1 MKPIGEVGSQ
11 GRGILGDCG
20 ASFIAMMRV
29 GVVNT
34 QEKSFADVGIPP
46 ALVKA
51 LQRRG
56 IDTPFA
62 IQSVTIPDLIAGKN
76 VLGRASTG
84 SGKTLAFGLPALIRI
99 SGTPARA
106 KRPLAL
112 ILVPTRELATQ
123 VQEAIEPLGRGLDIR
138 AKVVVGGAS
147 MGKQI
152 DALKRGVEMIVA
164 TPGRLED
171 LIDRNVMSLDE
182 IKVVVLDEADQMCDM
197 GFLPSMQ
204 RILEQIPASAQRV
217 MFSATLDGDVD
228 KLVKKYV
235 PNSVLHSVITT
246 DATLAATEHHV
257 FEIDPHEKLRI
268 TQSIAAR
275 DGRTLLFVRTKHGA
289 DRLTKQLGDVGVY
302 AVALHGGKNQNQRT
316 KALADFREGHA
327 KVLVATDVAARGIHV
342 DDISLVVHVDPP
354 ADPKDYLHRAGRT
367 ARAGESGVVVT
378 LQLPHQRK
386 ALFGLMKDAGVKPT
400 RTNVAPRSK
409 ELIAITGAKEP
420 SGTALVHVPRVESK
434 PLRRTSPHH
443 NRHSDDKK
451 FRPRSSGESSGSNR
465 GGSSRTPSG
474 RGASARSGPGT
485 PRANSRDAGA
495 GRGNRSRSY

>member
-1 MKPIGEVGSQ
+1 MS
-11 GRGILGDCG
+11 
-20 ASFIAMMRV
+20 
-29 GVVNT
+29 T
-34 QEKSFADVGIPP
+34 QDKSFADLGIPP

-51 LQRRG
+51 LQKRG
-56 IDTPFA
+56 IDAPFA
-62 IQSVTIPDLIAGKN
+62 IQTVAIPDLIAGKN

-99 SGTPARA
+99 AGTPARA

-123 VQEAIEPLGRGLDIR
+123 VQEAIEPIGRGLDIR

-152 DALKRGVEMIVA
+152 DALKRGVEMVVA

-171 LIDRNVMSLDE
+171 LIARNVLSLEE

-204 RILEQIPASAQRV
+204 RILEMIPASAQRV

-228 KLVKKYV
+228 KLVKKFV
-235 PNSVLHSVITT
+235 PNSVLHSITTT

-257 FEIDPHEKLRI
+257 FEVDPHEKLRV

-289 DRLTKQLGDVGVY
+289 DRLAKQLGDVGVY

-316 KALADFREGHA
+316 KALADFRDGHA

-342 DDISLVVHVDPP
+342 DDVSLVLHVDPP

-378 LQLPHQRK
+378 LQLSHQRK
-386 ALFGLMKDAGVKPT
+386 ALFGLMKDAGVKPI
-400 RTNVAPRSK
+400 RTSVTPRSK
-409 ELIAITGAKEP
+409 ELVAITGAKEP
-420 SGTALVHVPRVESK
+420 SGIAVVHVPRVEGK
-434 PLRRTSPHH
+434 PVRRTSPHH
-443 NRHSDDKK
+443 ARHGDDKK
-451 FRPRSSGESSGSNR
+451 FRPRGAGDSAGASRSGSGR
-465 GGSSRTPSG
+465 SG
-474 RGASARSGPGT
+474 AARSGAARSGPGT

-495 GRGNRSRSY
+495 GRSSRSRSY

>member
-1 MKPIGEVGSQ
+1 VKPIGEGHAR
-11 GRGILGDCG
+11 GRGILGACG

-29 GVVNT
+29 GPVNT
-34 QEKSFADVGIPP
+34 QEKSFVDLGIPP
-46 ALVKA
+46 SLVKA
-51 LQRRG
+51 LSKRG

-62 IQSVTIPDLIAGKN
+62 IQSVAIPDLIAGRN

-84 SGKTLAFGLPALIRI
+84 SGKTLAFGLPILIRI
-99 SGTPARA
+99 AGTPARA

-123 VQEAIEPLGRGLDIR
+123 VQEAIEPIGRGLDIR

-171 LIDRNVMSLDE
+171 LIARNVLSLDE
-182 IKVVVLDEADQMCDM
+182 IKIVVLDEADQMCDM

-204 RILEQIPASAQRV
+204 RILEMIPSSAQRV

-228 KLVKKYV
+228 KLVRKYV
-235 PNSVLHSVITT
+235 PNSVLHSIVTT

-257 FEIDPHEKLRI
+257 FEVDPHEKLRV

-316 KALADFREGHA
+316 KALADFRDGHA

-342 DDISLVVHVDPP
+342 DDVSLVLHVDPP

-378 LQLPHQRK
+378 LQLSHQRK
-386 ALFGLMKDAGVKPT
+386 ALFGLMKDAGVKAI
-400 RTNVAPRSK
+400 RTSVAPRSK

-420 SGTALVHVPRVESK
+420 SGTAVVHVARLESK
-434 PLRRTSPHH
+434 PIRRATHH
-443 NRHSDDKK
+443 HSRHGDEKK
-451 FRPRSSGESSGSNR
+451 FRPRGASESNASSR
-465 GGSSRTPSG
+465 GGSG
-474 RGASARSGPGT
+474 RGAPARSGPGT
-485 PRANSRDAGA
+485 PRANSRDSGA

>member
-1 MKPIGEVGSQ
+1 LNS
-11 GRGILGDCG
+11 
-20 ASFIAMMRV
+20 
-29 GVVNT
+29 
-34 QEKSFADVGIPP
+34 QEKSFADLGIPP

-51 LQRRG
+51 LSKRG
-56 IDTPFA
+56 IDAPFA
-62 IQSVTIPDLIAGKN
+62 IQTVAIPDLIAGKN

-99 SGTPARA
+99 AGAPARA

-123 VQEAIEPLGRGLDIR
+123 VQEAIEPIGRGLDIR

-147 MGKQI
+147 MGRQI
-152 DALKRGVEMIVA
+152 DALKRGVEMVVA

-171 LIDRNVMSLDE
+171 LIARNVLSLDE
-182 IKVVVLDEADQMCDM
+182 IKIVVLDEADQMCDM

-204 RILEQIPASAQRV
+204 RILEMIPASAQRV

-228 KLVKKYV
+228 KLVRKYV
-235 PNSVLHSVITT
+235 PNSVLHSIVTT

-316 KALADFREGHA
+316 KALADFRDGHA

-342 DDISLVVHVDPP
+342 DDVSLVLHVDPP

-378 LQLPHQRK
+378 LQLSHQRK
-386 ALFGLMKDAGVKPT
+386 ALFGLMKDAGVKAI

-420 SGTALVHVPRVESK
+420 SGTAIVHVPRVEGK
-434 PLRRTSPHH
+434 PVRRAVHH
-443 NRHSDDKK
+443 NSRHSEDKK
-451 FRPRSSGESSGSNR
+451 FRPRGGGDSSSSSR
-465 GGSSRTPSG
+465 GGSG
-474 RGASARSGPGT
+474 RGAPARSGPGT

-495 GRGNRSRSY
+495 GRGTRSRSY

>member
-1 MKPIGEVGSQ
+1 VS
-11 GRGILGDCG
+11 
-20 ASFIAMMRV
+20 S
-29 GVVNT
+29 
-34 QEKSFADVGIPP
+34 QEKSFADLGIPS

-51 LQRRG
+51 LAKHG
-56 IDTPFA
+56 IDAPFA
-62 IQSVTIPDLIAGKN
+62 IQTVAIPDLIAGKN

-99 SGTPARA
+99 AGTPARA

-123 VQEAIEPLGRGLDIR
+123 VQEAIEPIGRSLDIR

-147 MGKQI
+147 MGRQI
-152 DALKRGVEMIVA
+152 DALKRGVEMVVA

-171 LIDRNVMSLDE
+171 LIARNVLSLDE
-182 IKVVVLDEADQMCDM
+182 IKIVVLDEADQMCDM

-204 RILEQIPASAQRV
+204 RILEMIPASAQRV

-228 KLVKKYV
+228 KLVRKYV
-235 PNSVLHSVITT
+235 PNSVLHSIVTT

-316 KALADFREGHA
+316 KALADFRDGHA

-342 DDISLVVHVDPP
+342 DDVSLVLHVDPP

-378 LQLPHQRK
+378 LQLSHQRK
-386 ALFGLMKDAGVKPT
+386 ALFGLMKDAGVKAI
-400 RTNVAPRSK
+400 RTSVAPRSK

-420 SGTALVHVPRVESK
+420 SGTAIVHVPRIESK
-434 PLRRTSPHH
+434 PVRHTSHH
-443 NRHSDDKK
+443 HARHSDDKK
-451 FRPRSSGESSGSNR
+451 FRPRGSSDSV
-465 GGSSRTPSG
+465 GSSRGGSG
-474 RGASARSGPGT
+474 RGAPARSGPGT